1 LPHIC
6 RRRWVDEEGVALG
19 YVLAIGAA
27 NIDILGTAQGPLKMG
42 DSNLGRIRTTQ
53 GGVARNVAENLA
65 RLGID
70 THLLSAV
77 GDDALGHNVLAA
89 TRQAGVNTQACWV
102 LPDAATSTYLSV
114 HSSDGD
120 MTVAVNDMEIVQR
133 ITPAL
138 LAQHANALKLAQA
151 VVLDCNLS
159 EETLSWICHLKGNA
173 PIFVDGVSAVKC
185 LRIKPSLG
193 KVHTLK
199 LNQLEAQTFNG
210 MPCNTLIDM
219 QTITQH
225 LHLQGVQQVV
235 ISLGAQ
241 GVFWSD
247 KKTGSG
253 TLEALP
259 CTVVNTA
266 GAGDALTAGLV
277 YAYLQQKPLHQAASF
292 AQGCAVLTLGAPA
305 ANHPNL
311 SVAAVMQLLPTV
323 SLTSPL

>member
-1 LPHIC
+1 M
-6 RRRWVDEEGVALG
+6 G
-19 YVLAIGAA
+19 YVLAIGAT
-27 NIDILGTAQGPLKMG
+27 NVDILGTAQGPLRLG
-42 DSNLGRIRTTQ
+42 DSNPGRIRTTQ

-70 THLLSAV
+70 THLLSVV
-77 GDDALGHNVLAA
+77 GDDAFGHSVLAA

-102 LPDAATSTYLSV
+102 LPGAATSTYLSV

-120 MTVAVNDMEIVQR
+120 MTVAVNDMEILQR
-133 ITPAL
+133 VTPAL

-159 EETLSWICHLKGNA
+159 EESLGWICHLKGNA

-185 LRIKPSLG
+185 LRIKPCLG
-193 KVHTLK
+193 TVHTLK
-199 LNQLEAQTFNG
+199 LNQLEAQTFTG
-210 MPCNTLIDM
+210 LPCNTLIDM

-247 KKTGSG
+247 KGTGSG
-253 TLEALP
+253 KLDALL
-259 CTVVNTA
+259 CTVFNTA

-277 YAYLQQKPLHQAASF
+277 YAYLQQWPLHQAASF
-292 AQGCAVLTLGAPA
+292 AQGCAALTLGAPA
-305 ANHPNL
+305 ANHPDL
-311 SVAAVMQLLPTV
+311 SAAAVTQLLHHIFTTYP
-323 SLTSPL
+323 